1 MKVQS
6 TEKER
11 VVVLLRASS
20 KQQTD
25 REHDFDIPQQKSILL
40 PFVESKGWDLVKV
53 FTEGGVS
60 GFKVSANDRDA
71 IQDIKKMADRR
82 EFDILVIYMSD
93 RLGRIADETPL
104 IVSYLNQ
111 RGITV
116 FSYTEGEIS
125 AKDHTSK
132 LITYIRYWQAEG
144 ESRKT
149 SQRVSDAIVQAVTE
163 GRYRGGATAYGYKMV
178 NNGRNNYKGKPVLD
192 ITVDEDGEAPVV
204 RLIYFLAR
212 ERNMGCWAIAKY
224 LNDNGYKTRHG
235 GLWTNTQVR
244 QILTNPIYKGYYE
257 LRQKKN
263 ERGNPKVVS
272 PFMPELVIIPE
283 EEWNATQEVM
293 DKRATRKKG
302 IKNTNYGSML
312 LAGLMFCGYCGEKMT
327 SFQGK
332 SKTVIVDGKEER
344 TYIPKYRCR
353 SVRYPTENPC
363 QGQSTY
369 SAKKVER
376 VVIDALKKYI
386 STLNTQEL
394 SVSYLEKVEEQIKIA
409 KNELS
414 RLLAA
419 QTRTV
424 KELSALKDEVVKSL
438 IGESRFDSSMLQ
450 ELLAKK
456 ELEVKSSTEQ
466 IENKER
472 ELDGLTSS
480 RNSVFELNS
489 KMQSWDTDF
498 EDQEVDG
505 QKAMLYQVVDRID
518 IYRDRVEIHV
528 NIKMDMY
535 ENGLSDR
542 LQVPTSELITVST
555 IIEDNNNLPMVACE
569 TDKTV
574 LSGQSIIGG
583 VNSVSLAVLK
593 K

>member
-1 MKVQS
+1 
-6 TEKER
+6 
-11 VVVLLRASS
+11 
-20 KQQTD
+20 
-25 REHDFDIPQQKSILL
+25 
-40 PFVESKGWDLVKV
+40 
-53 FTEGGVS
+53 
-60 GFKVSANDRDA
+60 
-71 IQDIKKMADRR
+71 
-82 EFDILVIYMSD
+82 
-93 RLGRIADETPL
+93 
-104 IVSYLNQ
+104 
-111 RGITV
+111 
-116 FSYTEGEIS
+116 
-125 AKDHTSK
+125 
-132 LITYIRYWQAEG
+132 
-144 ESRKT
+144 
-149 SQRVSDAIVQAVTE
+149 
-163 GRYRGGATAYGYKMV
+163 
-178 NNGRNNYKGKPVLD
+178 
-192 ITVDEDGEAPVV
+192 
-204 RLIYFLAR
+204 
-212 ERNMGCWAIAKY
+212 MGCWAIAKH

-263 ERGNPKVVS
+263 ERGNPKVIS

-293 DKRATRKKG
+293 EKRATRKKG

-332 SKTVIVDGKEER
+332 SKTVLVDGKEER

-376 VVIDALKKYI
+376 GVIDALKKYI
-386 STLNTQEL
+386 STLNTQDL
-394 SVSYLEKVEEQIKIA
+394 SVSYLERVEEQIKVA

-438 IGESRFDSSMLQ
+438 IGESRFDSTMLQ

-456 ELEVKSSTEQ
+456 ELDVKSSTEQ

-472 ELDGLTSS
+472 ELEGLTSS

-542 LQVPTSELITVST
+542 LQAPTSELITVPA
-555 IIEDNNNLPMVACE
+555 IIEDNDNLPMVACE
-569 TDKTV
+569 IDQPV

-583 VNSVSLAVLK
+583 VNSVSLAVQQA
-593 K
+593 

>member
-1 MKVQS
+1 M
-6 TEKER
+6 
-11 VVVLLRASS
+11 
-20 KQQTD
+20 
-25 REHDFDIPQQKSILL
+25 I
-40 PFVESKGWDLVKV
+40 
-53 FTEGGVS
+53 
-60 GFKVSANDRDA
+60 
-71 IQDIKKMADRR
+71 
-82 EFDILVIYMSD
+82 
-93 RLGRIADETPL
+93 
-104 IVSYLNQ
+104 
-111 RGITV
+111 
-116 FSYTEGEIS
+116 
-125 AKDHTSK
+125 
-132 LITYIRYWQAEG
+132 
-144 ESRKT
+144 
-149 SQRVSDAIVQAVTE
+149 
-163 GRYRGGATAYGYKMV
+163 

-212 ERNMGCWAIAKY
+212 ERNMGCWAIAKH

-332 SKTVIVDGKEER
+332 SKTVLVDGKEER
-344 TYIPKYRCR
+344 RFIPKYRCR

-394 SVSYLEKVEEQIKIA
+394 SVSYLERVEEQIKIA

-438 IGESRFDSSMLQ
+438 IGESRFDSTMLQ

-472 ELDGLTSS
+472 ELEGLTSS

-498 EDQEVDG
+498 EDQGVDG

-542 LQVPTSELITVST
+542 LQAPTTELITVPA
-555 IIEDNNNLPMVACE
+555 IIEDNDNLPMVACG
-569 TDKTV
+569 TDQTV

-583 VNSVSLAVLK
+583 VNSVSLAA
-593 K
+593 

>member
-1 MKVQS
+1 
-6 TEKER
+6 
-11 VVVLLRASS
+11 
-20 KQQTD
+20 
-25 REHDFDIPQQKSILL
+25 
-40 PFVESKGWDLVKV
+40 
-53 FTEGGVS
+53 
-60 GFKVSANDRDA
+60 
-71 IQDIKKMADRR
+71 
-82 EFDILVIYMSD
+82 
-93 RLGRIADETPL
+93 
-104 IVSYLNQ
+104 
-111 RGITV
+111 
-116 FSYTEGEIS
+116 
-125 AKDHTSK
+125 
-132 LITYIRYWQAEG
+132 
-144 ESRKT
+144 
-149 SQRVSDAIVQAVTE
+149 
-163 GRYRGGATAYGYKMV
+163 
-178 NNGRNNYKGKPVLD
+178 
-192 ITVDEDGEAPVV
+192 
-204 RLIYFLAR
+204 
-212 ERNMGCWAIAKY
+212 
-224 LNDNGYKTRHG
+224 
-235 GLWTNTQVR
+235 
-244 QILTNPIYKGYYE
+244 
-257 LRQKKN
+257 
-263 ERGNPKVVS
+263 
-272 PFMPELVIIPE
+272 MPELVIIPE

-293 DKRATRKKG
+293 EKRATRKKG
-302 IKNTNYGSML
+302 TKNTNYGSML

-344 TYIPKYRCR
+344 TFIPKYRCR

-394 SVSYLEKVEEQIKIA
+394 SVSYLERVEEQIKVA

-438 IGESRFDSSMLQ
+438 IGESRFDSTMLQ

-498 EDQEVDG
+498 EDQGVDG

-542 LQVPTSELITVST
+542 LQAPTSELITVPA
-555 IIEDNNNLPMVACE
+555 IIEDNDNLSMVACG
-569 TDKTV
+569 TDQTV

-583 VNSVSLAVLK
+583 VNSVSLAA
-593 K
+593 

>member
-1 MKVQS
+1 
-6 TEKER
+6 
-11 VVVLLRASS
+11 
-20 KQQTD
+20 
-25 REHDFDIPQQKSILL
+25 
-40 PFVESKGWDLVKV
+40 
-53 FTEGGVS
+53 
-60 GFKVSANDRDA
+60 
-71 IQDIKKMADRR
+71 
-82 EFDILVIYMSD
+82 
-93 RLGRIADETPL
+93 
-104 IVSYLNQ
+104 
-111 RGITV
+111 
-116 FSYTEGEIS
+116 
-125 AKDHTSK
+125 
-132 LITYIRYWQAEG
+132 
-144 ESRKT
+144 
-149 SQRVSDAIVQAVTE
+149 
-163 GRYRGGATAYGYKMV
+163 MV

-192 ITVDEDGEAPVV
+192 ITVDEENEAPVV
-204 RLIYFLAR
+204 RLIYFLSR

-224 LNDNGYKTRHG
+224 LNDNGYTTRHG

-257 LRQKKN
+257 LRKTKGV
-263 ERGNPKVVS
+263 RGDARLVS

-283 EEWNATQEVM
+283 DEWNATQESV

-332 SKTVIVDGKEER
+332 SKTVVVDGEEKR

-353 SVRYPTENPC
+353 SVRYPTETPC

-386 STLNTQEL
+386 STLNTQDL
-394 SVSYLEKVEEQIKIA
+394 SVSYLERVEEQIRVA
-409 KNELS
+409 RNELS

-438 IGESRFDSSMLQ
+438 IGESKFDSVMLQ

-456 ELEVKSSTEQ
+456 ELEIKGSTEQ

-472 ELDGLTSS
+472 ELEGLTSS
-480 RNSVFELNS
+480 RDSVFELNS

-498 EDQEVDG
+498 EDQEIDG

-518 IYRDRVEIHV
+518 IFRDRVEIHV

-542 LQVPTSELITVST
+542 LHAPTPDIITAPAIT
-555 IIEDNNNLPMVACE
+555 EITENNLPMVASG
-569 TDKTV
+569 TDETV

-583 VNSVSLAVLK
+583 VNSVSLAVSQA
-593 K
+593 